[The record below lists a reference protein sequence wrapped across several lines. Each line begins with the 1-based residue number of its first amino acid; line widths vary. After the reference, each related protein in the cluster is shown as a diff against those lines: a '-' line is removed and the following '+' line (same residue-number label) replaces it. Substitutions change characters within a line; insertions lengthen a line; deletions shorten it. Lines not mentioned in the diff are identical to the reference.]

1 MATAIPTGGFL
12 MTLLQPPPFHLPTNH
27 PASRAAAARFVD
39 QLRWRMSSLLFAST
53 ALVHAALPNATPPS
67 TAPASGDWLG
77 LIKGYVKDAGIVVG
91 LAVAI
96 AAFIWASWA
105 AIAKFN
111 EARNGRAEWGEV
123 GLLSVVAGG
132 VLVLDSYLLG
142 VASGV
147 I

>member
-1 MATAIPTGGFL
+1 MATAIPTGGL
-12 MTLLQPPPFHLPTNH
+12 LKTLLQPPPFHLPTDH
-27 PASRAAAARFVD
+27 PVSRAAAARFAE
-39 QLRWRMSSLLFAST
+39 QLRWRATGLLLAS
-53 ALVHAALPNATPPS
+53 AAWVQAALPNATPPS

-96 AAFIWASWA
+96 AAFIWAAWA

-142 VASGV
+142 VAAGV